1 MRCPECKS
9 DNILWDYKA
18 GTVVCCNCGL
28 VIDYIY
34 EETKQKYG
42 TDLILNF
49 NTKTY
54 NKTKYRVSEIYII
67 KSRIKMYH
75 KLVYRTKEYYKI
87 ARKLKK
93 KSIVLDEK
101 AFREYLEGKRGHVR
115 LFRHKHITLAEN
127 IPEKVREIIKKII
140 DNDPVLA
147 SRTERAKIALAYIIL
162 GLLENGGNLNL
173 HKIAKTTSLSV
184 THVKRLLA
192 TLRQRPYVLKA
203 AQHLLSASDS
213 YGLHHYF

>member
-34 EETKQKYG
+34 EEPKQKYS
-42 TDLILNF
+42 TDCTLNL
-49 NTKTY
+49 NTKMY
-54 NKTKYRVSEIYII
+54 NKTKYRISEIYII

-75 KLVYRTKEYYKI
+75 KLVYRTKEYYRI
-87 ARKLKK
+87 TRKLKK
-93 KSIVLDEK
+93 KSIILDEE
-101 AFREYLEGKRGHVR
+101 AFKEYLEGKRGHVR
-115 LFRHKHITLAEN
+115 LFRHKYITSTKN
-127 IPEKVREIIKKII
+127 IPEKIREIIKKII

-162 GLLENGGNLNL
+162 GLLENDGNLNL
-173 HKIAKTTSLSV
+173 HKIAKSTSLSV

-192 TLRQRPYVLKA
+192 TIRQRQYVLKA
-203 AQHLLSASDS
+203 AQHLLSDS
-213 YGLHHYF
+213 YEVRHYL